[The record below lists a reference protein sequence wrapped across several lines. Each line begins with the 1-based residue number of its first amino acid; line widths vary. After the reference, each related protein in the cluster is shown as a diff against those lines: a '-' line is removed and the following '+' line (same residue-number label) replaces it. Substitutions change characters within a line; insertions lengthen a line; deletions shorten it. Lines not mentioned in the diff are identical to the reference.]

1 MPRIQSVR
9 GGRVR
14 RVIEEA
20 KEVAVR
26 GQRRF
31 MRVLDEDQRR
41 KLIEAADEHGKEK
54 FGCRGRFHST

>member
-1 MPRIQSVR
+1 MLEDGER
-9 GGRVR
+9 GEYI
-14 RVIEEA
+14 IEEA

-31 MRVLDEDQRR
+31 MSVLDEDQRR

-54 FGCRGRFHST
+54 FGCRGRSHST